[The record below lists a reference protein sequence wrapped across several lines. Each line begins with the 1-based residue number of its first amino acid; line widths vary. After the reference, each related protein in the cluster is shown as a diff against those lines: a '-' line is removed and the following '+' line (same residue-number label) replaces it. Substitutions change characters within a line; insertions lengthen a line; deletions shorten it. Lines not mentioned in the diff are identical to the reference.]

1 MRTHTPL
8 PYAQG
13 YVDGLL
19 SSEAQVDTLH
29 GNQLEEGLLRLEDVA
44 LILVCG
50 CSYLLA
56 EQSPGLAMARTVRLP
71 LGAQISTMGK
81 QLLTH
86 RRMHDSM
93 TANAAAVLQRV
104 WRARQRQRQLK
115 RQEEEE
121 GEGFFV

>member
-1 MRTHTPL
+1 MLTSTQCP
-8 PYAQG
+8 PPTQG

-19 SSEAQVDTLH
+19 SNEAQVDTLH
-29 GNQLEEGLLRLEDVA
+29 SDQLEEGLLRLEDVA

-104 WRARQRQRQLK
+104 WRARQRHLK
-115 RQEEEE
+115 RQEEDAD
-121 GEGFFV
+121 EGFFV